1 MNLEID
7 KQLAHVILQTLQSCL
22 SPDKELIKK
31 AQQQLTVI
39 QVKSGNVSFFI
50 QCVIKN
56 YY

>member
-22 SPDKELIKK
+22 SPNKELIDK

-39 QVKSGNVSFFI
+39 QVKTGNI
-50 QCVIKN
+50 QIDL
-56 YY
+56 